1 MINMESNKEWKKLYV
16 VSENLDGHVINDYI
30 SDTLNFKTKREYS
43 NKGETIFV
51 PWDYYQKIL
60 QKTEL
65 LLLRREPTGIVKW
78 VDASNQ
84 EVQRDYNTMSVGAL
98 RLADGKSSINID
110 DITKI
115 LGDKNIKI
123 YQVPQ
128 RSYYLVDYKLDID
141 SPDNDF
147 TWKQLRTEGFAGIND
162 RIRTNIKDL
171 ITEKAQEL
179 TPYIDRYF
187 STDYDGYINADKV
200 IVPELIKK

>member
-30 SDTLNFKTKREYS
+30 SGTLNFKTKREYS

-65 LLLRREPTGIVKW
+65 ILLRREPTGIVKW

-84 EVQRDYNTMSVGAL
+84 EAERDYNTMSVGAL
-98 RLADGKSSINID
+98 RLADGKSSINIS

-123 YQVPQ
+123 YQIPQ

-162 RIRTNIKDL
+162 RIKTNIEDL

-187 STDYDGYINADKV
+187 STDYDGYINPDKV
-200 IVPELIKK
+200 IVPKLIKK

>member
-1 MINMESNKEWKKLYV
+1 MESNKEWKKLYV

-98 RLADGKSSINID
+98 RLADGKSSINIG

-123 YQVPQ
+123 YQIPQ